1 MSSTTKPIRNF
12 CIIAHIDH
20 GKSTLADRLLEHTG
34 TISKKKMQD
43 QVLDN
48 MELER
53 ERGITIKSHSIRID
67 YNGHILNLIDTPG
80 HVDFTYEVSRTL
92 SASEGALL
100 IVDAAQGIEAQ
111 TVTNYLL
118 AIDNDLEII
127 PVINKV
133 DLPNA
138 DIENVTSQIIELVG
152 CSKDDILLASA
163 KTGEGIEDILTTIID
178 KIPPPDEPKN
188 EEFKGLI
195 FDSIYDRYRGV
206 VAYVRVYE
214 GSLKKGSRIKFFAH
228 NTHYDVDEVGHF
240 VIERKKAD
248 SIKAGEVGY
257 IIANVRD
264 IEHVLA
270 GDTVTNFNKPC
281 KNPLPGFQKI
291 KPMVFSGLFPSDAG
305 DYDDLRTALEKLK
318 LNDASLSFEPEVS
331 DALGFGYRCGFL
343 GLLHMEI
350 IQERLEREFDLSIV
364 TTSPNVKYLANLK
377 DGSQVEVQRPALL
390 PEPKFLESLMEPIVT
405 AEILTP
411 VDYIGNV
418 MKICE
423 EKRGKYKSTQYLSK
437 SKVQLIYELPLGEI
451 LFDFYDKMKSGSKG
465 YASFDY
471 TFKEYQTSKLDK
483 LDILINKEP
492 VDALS
497 MICAKK
503 DSYHR
508 GLALCQKLKEL
519 IPRHQIQIP
528 IQASIGSRVIARTNI
543 APFRKNVT
551 EKLYGGDVT
560 RKNKLLQKQK
570 KGKKRMRMIGRVEVP
585 QEALLAVLKICL
597 LYTSPSPR
605 DYGTSRMPSS
615 A

>member
-1 MSSTTKPIRNF
+1 MNSTKPIRNF

-34 TISKKKMQD
+34 TISKKKMQN

-53 ERGITIKSHSIRID
+53 ERGITIKSHSIRISYKD
-67 YNGHILNLIDTPG
+67 FILNLIDTPG

-118 AIDNDLEII
+118 ALENDLEII

-138 DIENVTSQIIELVG
+138 DIENVTAQIIEMVG
-152 CSKDDILLASA
+152 CNKEDILLASA
-163 KTGEGIEDILTTIID
+163 KTGEGIEDILNAITS
-178 KIPPPDEPKN
+178 KISPPDEPKN

-228 NTHYDVDEVGHF
+228 DTHYDVDEVGHF
-240 VIERKKAD
+240 IIDRKKSD

-281 KNPLPGFQKI
+281 KEALPGFQKI
-291 KPMVFSGLFPSDAG
+291 KPMVFSGLFPADAG
-305 DYDDLRTALEKLK
+305 EYDDLRTALEKLK

-350 IQERLEREFDLSIV
+350 IQERLEREFNLSIV

-377 DGSQVEVQRPALL
+377 DGTQEEVQRPALL

-437 SKVQLIYELPLGEI
+437 SKVQLIYDLPLGEI
-451 LFDFYDKMKSGSKG
+451 LFDFYDRIKSGSKG

-471 TFKEYQTSKLDK
+471 TFKEYKESKLDK

-497 MICAKK
+497 MICSKK

-528 IQASIGSRVIARTNI
+528 IQASIGTRVIARTNI

-570 KGKKRMRMIGRVEVP
+570 KGKKRMRTIGRVEVP
-585 QEALLAVLKICL
+585 QEALLAVLKI
-597 LYTSPSPR
+597 
-605 DYGTSRMPSS
+605 
-615 A
+615 

>member
-12 CIIAHIDH
+12 FIIAHIDH

-34 TISKKKMQD
+34 TISKKKMQN

-163 KTGEGIEDILTTIID
+163 KTGEGIEDILTTIIN

-585 QEALLAVLKICL
+585 QEALLAVLKI
-597 LYTSPSPR
+597 
-605 DYGTSRMPSS
+605 
-615 A
+615 

>member
-1 MSSTTKPIRNF
+1 MNSTKSLRNF

-34 TISKKKMQD
+34 TISKKKMQN

-67 YNGHILNLIDTPG
+67 YKDFILNLIDTPG

-118 AIDNDLEII
+118 ALENDLEII

-138 DIENVTSQIIELVG
+138 DIENVSAQIIEMVG
-152 CSKDDILLASA
+152 CKQEDILLASA
-163 KTGEGIEDILTTIID
+163 KTGEGIEDILNAITS
-178 KIPPPDEPKN
+178 KIPAPEEPKN

-228 NTHYDVDEVGHF
+228 DTHYDVDEVGHF
-240 VIERKKAD
+240 IIDRKKSD

-281 KNPLPGFQKI
+281 KEALPGFQKI
-291 KPMVFSGLFPSDAG
+291 KPMVFSGLFPADAG
-305 DYDDLRTALEKLK
+305 EYDDLRTALEKLK

-350 IQERLEREFDLSIV
+350 IQERLEREFNLSIV

-377 DGSQVEVQRPALL
+377 DGSQEEVQRPALL
-390 PEPKFLESLMEPIVT
+390 PDPKFLDSLMEPIVT

-423 EKRGKYKSTQYLSK
+423 EKRGKYKSTQYLSE
-437 SKVQLIYELPLGEI
+437 SKVQLIYDLPLGEI
-451 LFDFYDKMKSGSKG
+451 LFDFYDRIKSGSKG

-471 TFKEYQTSKLDK
+471 TFKEYKESKLDK

-497 MICAKK
+497 MICSKK

-570 KGKKRMRMIGRVEVP
+570 KGKKRMRTIGRVEVP
-585 QEALLAVLKICL
+585 QEALLAVLKI
-597 LYTSPSPR
+597 
-605 DYGTSRMPSS
+605 
-615 A
+615 

>member
-163 KTGEGIEDILTTIID
+163 KTGEGIEDILTTIIN

-585 QEALLAVLKICL
+585 QEALLAVLKI
-597 LYTSPSPR
+597 
-605 DYGTSRMPSS
+605 
-615 A
+615 

>member
-1 MSSTTKPIRNF
+1 MSSTKLIRNF

-20 GKSTLADRLLEHTG
+20 GKSTLADRLLEYTG

-67 YNGHILNLIDTPG
+67 HNSHILNLIDTPG

-118 AIDNDLEII
+118 AIDNNLEII

-138 DIENVTSQIIELVG
+138 DIENVSNQIIELVG
-152 CSKDDILLASA
+152 CSKNDILLASA
-163 KTGEGIEDILTTIID
+163 KTGEGIEDILDSVIN
-178 KIPPPDEPKN
+178 KIPSPSEPKN

-228 NTHYDVDEVGHF
+228 DIHYDVDEVGHF
-240 VIERKKAD
+240 IIDRKKAD
-248 SIKAGEVGY
+248 TLKAGEVGY

-281 KNPLPGFQKI
+281 KEPMPGFQKI

-305 DYDDLRTALEKLK
+305 EYDDLRTALEKLK
-318 LNDASLSFEPEVS
+318 LNDASLSFDPEVS

-350 IQERLEREFDLSIV
+350 IQERLEREFNLSIV

-390 PEPKFLESLMEPIVT
+390 PEPKYLESLMEPIVT

-411 VDYIGNV
+411 VNYIGNV

-423 EKRGKYKSTQYLSK
+423 EKRGKYKSTQYLSET
-437 SKVQLIYELPLGEI
+437 KVQLIYDLPLGEI
-451 LFDFYDKMKSGSKG
+451 LFDFYDRIKSGSKG

-471 TFKEYQTSKLDK
+471 TFKEYKTSKLDK

-585 QEALLAVLKICL
+585 QEALLAVLKI
-597 LYTSPSPR
+597 
-605 DYGTSRMPSS
+605 
-615 A
+615 

>member
-1 MSSTTKPIRNF
+1 MSSTIKPIRNF

-20 GKSTLADRLLEHTG
+20 GKSTLADRLLEYTG
-34 TISKKKMQD
+34 TISKKKMQN

-138 DIENVTSQIIELVG
+138 DIENVTAQIIELVG
-152 CSKDDILLASA
+152 CSKNDILLASA
-163 KTGEGIEDILTTIID
+163 KTGEGIEDILDSVIN
-178 KIPPPDEPKN
+178 KIPSPSEPEN

-228 NTHYDVDEVGHF
+228 DTHYDVDEVGHF
-240 VIERKKAD
+240 IIDRKKAD
-248 SIKAGEVGY
+248 SIRAGEVGY

-281 KNPLPGFQKI
+281 KEPMPGFQKI

-318 LNDASLSFEPEVS
+318 LNDASLSFDPEVS

-350 IQERLEREFDLSIV
+350 IQERLEREFNLSIV

-390 PEPKFLESLMEPIVT
+390 PEPKYLESLMEPIVT

-423 EKRGKYKSTQYLSK
+423 EKRGKYKSTQYLSE
-437 SKVQLIYELPLGEI
+437 SKVQLIYDLPLGEI
-451 LFDFYDKMKSGSKG
+451 LFDFYDRIKSGSKG

-471 TFKEYQTSKLDK
+471 TFKEYKSSKLDK

-497 MICAKK
+497 MICSKK

-585 QEALLAVLKICL
+585 QEALLAVLKI
-597 LYTSPSPR
+597 
-605 DYGTSRMPSS
+605 
-615 A
+615 

>member
-1 MSSTTKPIRNF
+1 MIKNHSIRNF

-34 TISKKKMQD
+34 TISKKKMQN

-67 YNGHILNLIDTPG
+67 YKDHILNLIDTPG

-100 IVDAAQGIEAQ
+100 VVDAAQGIEAQ

-118 AIDNDLEII
+118 AVENDLEII

-138 DIENVTSQIIELVG
+138 DIENVTAQIIEMVG
-152 CSKDDILLASA
+152 CNEEDILKTSA
-163 KTGEGIEDILTTIID
+163 KTGEGIEEIIDVIID
-178 KIPPPDEPKN
+178 KIPPPALPKN
-188 EEFKGLI
+188 DEFKGLI
-195 FDSIYDRYRGV
+195 FDSIYDKYRGV

-214 GSLKKGSRIKFFAH
+214 GSIKKGSRIKFFAH
-228 NTHYDVDEVGHF
+228 DTHYDVDEVGHF
-240 VIERKKAD
+240 IIDRKKSD
-248 SIKAGEVGY
+248 SIQAGEVGY
-257 IIANVRD
+257 IIANIRD

-281 KNPLPGFQKI
+281 KNALPGFQKI

-364 TTSPNVKYLANLK
+364 TTSPNVKYLANLR
-377 DGSQVEVQRPALL
+377 DGSKVEVQRPALL
-390 PEPKFLESLMEPIVT
+390 PEPKYLESLMEPIVT

-423 EKRGKYKSTQYLSK
+423 EKRGKYKSTSYLSK
-437 SKVQLIYELPLGEI
+437 TKVQLIYELPLGEI
-451 LFDFYDKMKSGSKG
+451 LFDFYDRIKSGSKG

-471 TFKEYQTSKLDK
+471 TFKEYRESKLDK

-528 IQASIGSRVIARTNI
+528 IQASIGSRVTARTNI

-585 QEALLAVLKICL
+585 QEALLAVLKI
-597 LYTSPSPR
+597 
-605 DYGTSRMPSS
+605 
-615 A
+615 

>member
-1 MSSTTKPIRNF
+1 MPDIKKIRNF
-12 CIIAHIDH
+12 SIIAHIDH

-67 YNGHILNLIDTPG
+67 YKGNILNLIDTPG

-118 AIDNDLEII
+118 ALDNDLKII

-138 DIENVTSQIIELVG
+138 DIENVSAQIIELVG
-152 CSKDDILLASA
+152 CSKEDILLASA
-163 KTGEGIEDILTTIID
+163 KTGEGIEDILDSIIN
-178 KIPPPDEPKN
+178 KIPAPDEPKN

-206 VAYVRVYE
+206 IAYVRVYE

-228 NTHYDVDEVGHF
+228 DTHYDVDEVGHF
-240 VIERKKAD
+240 IIDRKKSD

-257 IIANVRD
+257 IIANIRD

-281 KNPLPGFQKI
+281 KEPMPGFQKI

-411 VDYIGNV
+411 VDYIGNI

-437 SKVQLIYELPLGEI
+437 SKVQLIYDLPLGEI
-451 LFDFYDKMKSGSKG
+451 LFDFYDRIKSGSKG

-471 TFKEYQTSKLDK
+471 TFKEYKTSKLDK

-585 QEALLAVLKICL
+585 QEALLAVLKI
-597 LYTSPSPR
+597 
-605 DYGTSRMPSS
+605 
-615 A
+615 

>member
-34 TISKKKMQD
+34 TISKKKMQN

-163 KTGEGIEDILTTIID
+163 KTGEGIEDILTTIIN

-214 GSLKKGSRIKFFAH
+214 GLLKKGSRIKFFAH

-350 IQERLEREFDLSIV
+350 IQERLEREFNLSIV

-585 QEALLAVLKICL
+585 QEALLAVLKI
-597 LYTSPSPR
+597 
-605 DYGTSRMPSS
+605 
-615 A
+615 

>member
-1 MSSTTKPIRNF
+1 MTSTTKPIRNF

-178 KIPPPDEPKN
+178 KIPSPDEPKN

-585 QEALLAVLKICL
+585 QEALLAVLKI
-597 LYTSPSPR
+597 
-605 DYGTSRMPSS
+605 
-615 A
+615 

>member
-570 KGKKRMRMIGRVEVP
+570 KGKKEC
-585 QEALLAVLKICL
+585 E
-597 LYTSPSPR
+597 
-605 DYGTSRMPSS
+605 
-615 A
+615 

>member
-1 MSSTTKPIRNF
+1 MSSTTKPVRNF

-178 KIPPPDEPKN
+178 KIPSPEEPKN

-281 KNPLPGFQKI
+281 KSPLPGFQKI

-390 PEPKFLESLMEPIVT
+390 PEPKYLESLMEPIVT

-437 SKVQLIYELPLGEI
+437 SKVQLIYDLPLGEI

-560 RKNKLLQKQK
+560 RKNKLLKKQK

-585 QEALLAVLKICL
+585 QEALLAVLKI
-597 LYTSPSPR
+597 
-605 DYGTSRMPSS
+605 
-615 A
+615 

>member
-67 YNGHILNLIDTPG
+67 YNEHILNLIDTPG

-585 QEALLAVLKICL
+585 QEALLAVLKI
-597 LYTSPSPR
+597 
-605 DYGTSRMPSS
+605 
-615 A
+615 

>member
-1 MSSTTKPIRNF
+1 MSSTIKPIRNF

-48 MELER
+48 MDLER

-138 DIENVTSQIIELVG
+138 DIENVTAQIIELVG
-152 CSKDDILLASA
+152 CSKEDILQASA
-163 KTGEGIEDILTTIID
+163 KTGEGIEDILSAVID
-178 KIPPPDEPKN
+178 KIPPPVEPKN
-188 EEFKGLI
+188 DEFKGLI

-228 NTHYDVDEVGHF
+228 DTHYDVDEVGHF
-240 VIERKKAD
+240 IIERKKAD

-281 KNPLPGFQKI
+281 KSALPGFQKI

-377 DGSQVEVQRPALL
+377 DGSRVEVQRPALL

-423 EKRGKYKSTQYLSK
+423 EKRGKYKSTQYLSET
-437 SKVQLIYELPLGEI
+437 KVQLIYDLPLGEI
-451 LFDFYDKMKSGSKG
+451 LFDFYDRIKSGSKG

-528 IQASIGSRVIARTNI
+528 IQASIGTRVIARTNI

-585 QEALLAVLKICL
+585 QEALLAVLKI
-597 LYTSPSPR
+597 
-605 DYGTSRMPSS
+605 
-615 A
+615 

>member
-1 MSSTTKPIRNF
+1 MNSTKPIRNF

-34 TISKKKMQD
+34 TISKKKMQN

-53 ERGITIKSHSIRID
+53 ERGITIKSHSIRISYKD
-67 YNGHILNLIDTPG
+67 FILNLIDTPG

-118 AIDNDLEII
+118 ALENDLEII

-138 DIENVTSQIIELVG
+138 DIENVTAQIIEMVG
-152 CSKDDILLASA
+152 CNKEDILLASA
-163 KTGEGIEDILTTIID
+163 KTGEGIEDILNAITS

-228 NTHYDVDEVGHF
+228 DTHYDVDEVGHF
-240 VIERKKAD
+240 IIDRKKSD

-281 KNPLPGFQKI
+281 KEALPGFQKI
-291 KPMVFSGLFPSDAG
+291 KPMVFSGLFPADAG
-305 DYDDLRTALEKLK
+305 EYDDLRTALEKLK

-350 IQERLEREFDLSIV
+350 IQERLEREFNLSIV

-377 DGSQVEVQRPALL
+377 DGTQEEVQRPALL

-437 SKVQLIYELPLGEI
+437 SKVQLIYDLPLGEI
-451 LFDFYDKMKSGSKG
+451 LFDFYDRIKSGSKG

-471 TFKEYQTSKLDK
+471 TFKEYKESKLDK

-497 MICAKK
+497 MICSKK

-528 IQASIGSRVIARTNI
+528 IQASIGTRVIARTNI

-570 KGKKRMRMIGRVEVP
+570 KGKKRMRTIGRVEVP
-585 QEALLAVLKICL
+585 QEALLAVLKI
-597 LYTSPSPR
+597 
-605 DYGTSRMPSS
+605 
-615 A
+615 

>member
-1 MSSTTKPIRNF
+1 MSSTKPIRNF

-67 YNGHILNLIDTPG
+67 YKGNILNLIDTPG

-118 AIDNDLEII
+118 ALDNDLKII

-138 DIENVTSQIIELVG
+138 DIENVSAQIIELVG
-152 CSKDDILLASA
+152 CSKEDILLASA
-163 KTGEGIEDILTTIID
+163 KTGEGIEDILDSIIN
-178 KIPPPDEPKN
+178 KIPAPDEPKN

-206 VAYVRVYE
+206 IAYLRVYE

-228 NTHYDVDEVGHF
+228 DTHYDVDEVGHF
-240 VIERKKAD
+240 IIDRKKSD

-281 KNPLPGFQKI
+281 KEPMPGFQKI

-437 SKVQLIYELPLGEI
+437 SKVQLIYDLPLGEI
-451 LFDFYDKMKSGSKG
+451 LFDFYDRIKSGSKG

-471 TFKEYQTSKLDK
+471 TFKEYKTSKLDK

-585 QEALLAVLKICL
+585 QEALLAVLKI
-597 LYTSPSPR
+597 
-605 DYGTSRMPSS
+605 
-615 A
+615 

>member
-34 TISKKKMQD
+34 TISKKKMQN

-133 DLPNA
+133 DLTNA

-163 KTGEGIEDILTTIID
+163 KTGEGIEDILTTIIN

-585 QEALLAVLKICL
+585 QEALLAVLKI
-597 LYTSPSPR
+597 
-605 DYGTSRMPSS
+605 
-615 A
+615 

>member
-67 YNGHILNLIDTPG
+67 YNGNILNLIDTPG

-138 DIENVTSQIIELVG
+138 DIENVTAQIIELVG
-152 CSKDDILLASA
+152 CSKKDILLASA
-163 KTGEGIEDILTTIID
+163 KTGEGIEDILTTIVD
-178 KIPPPDEPKN
+178 KIPPPDESKN

-195 FDSIYDRYRGV
+195 FDSIYDKYRGV

-228 NTHYDVDEVGHF
+228 DTHYDVDEVGHF
-240 VIERKKAD
+240 IIERKKAD

-281 KNPLPGFQKI
+281 KDPLPGFQKI

-390 PEPKFLESLMEPIVT
+390 PKPKFLESLMEPIVS

-411 VDYIGNV
+411 VEYIGNV

-437 SKVQLIYELPLGEI
+437 SKVQLIYDLPLGEI

-503 DSYHR
+503 DSYNR

-585 QEALLAVLKICL
+585 QEALLAVLKI
-597 LYTSPSPR
+597 
-605 DYGTSRMPSS
+605 
-615 A
+615 

>member
-1 MSSTTKPIRNF
+1 
-12 CIIAHIDH
+12 
-20 GKSTLADRLLEHTG
+20 
-34 TISKKKMQD
+34 MQD

-163 KTGEGIEDILTTIID
+163 KTGEGIEDILTTIIN

-585 QEALLAVLKICL
+585 QEALLAVLKI
-597 LYTSPSPR
+597 
-605 DYGTSRMPSS
+605 
-615 A
+615 

>member
-570 KGKKRMRMIGRVEVP
+570 KGKKRMRTIGRVEVP
-585 QEALLAVLKICL
+585 QEALLAVLKI
-597 LYTSPSPR
+597 
-605 DYGTSRMPSS
+605 
-615 A
+615 

>member
-43 QVLDN
+43 RVLDN

-281 KNPLPGFQKI
+281 KSPLPGFQKI

-585 QEALLAVLKICL
+585 QEALLAVLKI
-597 LYTSPSPR
+597 
-605 DYGTSRMPSS
+605 
-615 A
+615 

>member
-34 TISKKKMQD
+34 TISKKKMQN

-152 CSKDDILLASA
+152 CSNDDILLASA
-163 KTGEGIEDILTTIID
+163 KTGEGIEDILTTIIN

-585 QEALLAVLKICL
+585 QEALLAVLKI
-597 LYTSPSPR
+597 
-605 DYGTSRMPSS
+605 
-615 A
+615 

>member
-1 MSSTTKPIRNF
+1 MNSTKSLRNF

-34 TISKKKMQD
+34 TISKKKMQN

-67 YNGHILNLIDTPG
+67 YKDFILNLIDTPG

-118 AIDNDLEII
+118 ALENDLEII

-138 DIENVTSQIIELVG
+138 DIENVSAQIIEMVG
-152 CSKDDILLASA
+152 CKKEDILLASA
-163 KTGEGIEDILTTIID
+163 KTGEGIEDILNAITS
-178 KIPPPDEPKN
+178 KIPAPEEPKN

-228 NTHYDVDEVGHF
+228 DTHYDVDEVGHF
-240 VIERKKAD
+240 IIDRKKSA

-281 KNPLPGFQKI
+281 KEALPGFQKI
-291 KPMVFSGLFPSDAG
+291 KPMVFSGLFPADAG
-305 DYDDLRTALEKLK
+305 EYDDLRTALEKLK

-350 IQERLEREFDLSIV
+350 IQERLEREFNLSIV

-377 DGSQVEVQRPALL
+377 DGSQEEVQRPALL
-390 PEPKFLESLMEPIVT
+390 PDPKFLDSLMEPIVT

-423 EKRGKYKSTQYLSK
+423 EKRGKYKSTQYLSE
-437 SKVQLIYELPLGEI
+437 SKVQLIYDLPLGEI
-451 LFDFYDKMKSGSKG
+451 LFDFYDRIKSGSKG

-471 TFKEYQTSKLDK
+471 TFKEYKESKLDK

-497 MICAKK
+497 MICSKK

-570 KGKKRMRMIGRVEVP
+570 KGKKRMRTIGRVEVP
-585 QEALLAVLKICL
+585 QEALLAVLKI
-597 LYTSPSPR
+597 
-605 DYGTSRMPSS
+605 
-615 A
+615 

>member
-1 MSSTTKPIRNF
+1 MTSTTKPIRNF

-178 KIPPPDEPKN
+178 KIPAPDEPKN

-585 QEALLAVLKICL
+585 QEALLAVLKI
-597 LYTSPSPR
+597 
-605 DYGTSRMPSS
+605 
-615 A
+615 

>member
-34 TISKKKMQD
+34 TISKKKMQN

-67 YNGHILNLIDTPG
+67 YNRYVLNLIDTPG
-80 HVDFTYEVSRTL
+80 HVDFSYEVSRSL
-92 SASEGALL
+92 AACEGALL
-100 IVDAAQGIEAQ
+100 LVDAALGVEAQ
-111 TVTNYLL
+111 TVSNSYL
-118 AIDNDLEII
+118 AIENDLTII

-152 CSKDDILLASA
+152 CLKDDILLASA
-163 KTGEGIEDILTTIID
+163 KTGEGIEDILTTIIN

-585 QEALLAVLKICL
+585 QEALLAVLKI
-597 LYTSPSPR
+597 
-605 DYGTSRMPSS
+605 
-615 A
+615 

>member
-1 MSSTTKPIRNF
+1 MNSTKSLRNF

-34 TISKKKMQD
+34 TISKKKMQN

-67 YNGHILNLIDTPG
+67 YKDFILNLIDTPG

-118 AIDNDLEII
+118 ALENDLEII

-138 DIENVTSQIIELVG
+138 DIENVSAQIIEMVG
-152 CSKDDILLASA
+152 CKKEDILLASA
-163 KTGEGIEDILTTIID
+163 KTGEGIEDILNAITS
-178 KIPPPDEPKN
+178 KIPAPEEPKN

-228 NTHYDVDEVGHF
+228 DTHYDVDEVGHF
-240 VIERKKAD
+240 IIDRKKSD

-281 KNPLPGFQKI
+281 KEALPGFQKI
-291 KPMVFSGLFPSDAG
+291 KPMVFSGLFPADAG
-305 DYDDLRTALEKLK
+305 EYDDLRTALEKLK

-350 IQERLEREFDLSIV
+350 IQERLEREFNLSIV

-377 DGSQVEVQRPALL
+377 DGSQEEVQRPALL
-390 PEPKFLESLMEPIVT
+390 PDPKFLDSLMEPIVT

-423 EKRGKYKSTQYLSK
+423 EKRGKYKSTQYLSE
-437 SKVQLIYELPLGEI
+437 SKVQLIYDLPLGEI
-451 LFDFYDKMKSGSKG
+451 LFDFYDRIKSGSKG

-471 TFKEYQTSKLDK
+471 TFKEYKESKLDK

-497 MICAKK
+497 MICSKK

-528 IQASIGSRVIARTNI
+528 IQASIGTRVIARTNI

-570 KGKKRMRMIGRVEVP
+570 KGKKRMRTIGRVEVP
-585 QEALLAVLKICL
+585 QEALLAVLKI
-597 LYTSPSPR
+597 
-605 DYGTSRMPSS
+605 
-615 A
+615 

>member
-270 GDTVTNFNKPC
+270 GDTVTNFNRPC
-281 KNPLPGFQKI
+281 KSPLPGFQKI

-390 PEPKFLESLMEPIVT
+390 PEPKLLESLMEPIVT

-585 QEALLAVLKICL
+585 QEALLAVLKI
-597 LYTSPSPR
+597 
-605 DYGTSRMPSS
+605 
-615 A
+615 

>member
-67 YNGHILNLIDTPG
+67 YNGHILNLFDTPG

-178 KIPPPDEPKN
+178 KIPSPDEPKN

-585 QEALLAVLKICL
+585 QEALLAVLKI
-597 LYTSPSPR
+597 
-605 DYGTSRMPSS
+605 
-615 A
+615 

>member
-163 KTGEGIEDILTTIID
+163 KTGEGIEDILTTIIN

-257 IIANVRD
+257 IIANIRD

-585 QEALLAVLKICL
+585 QEALLAVLKI
-597 LYTSPSPR
+597 
-605 DYGTSRMPSS
+605 
-615 A
+615 

>member
-281 KNPLPGFQKI
+281 KKPLPGFQKI

-585 QEALLAVLKICL
+585 QEALLAVLKI
-597 LYTSPSPR
+597 
-605 DYGTSRMPSS
+605 
-615 A
+615 

>member
-138 DIENVTSQIIELVG
+138 DIENVISQIIELVG

-178 KIPPPDEPKN
+178 KIPSPDEPKN

-585 QEALLAVLKICL
+585 QEALLAVLKI
-597 LYTSPSPR
+597 
-605 DYGTSRMPSS
+605 
-615 A
+615 

>member
-1 MSSTTKPIRNF
+1 MSSTKPIRNF

-67 YNGHILNLIDTPG
+67 YKGNILNLVDTPG

-118 AIDNDLEII
+118 ALDNDLKII

-138 DIENVTSQIIELVG
+138 DIENVSAQIIELVG
-152 CSKDDILLASA
+152 CSKEDILLASA
-163 KTGEGIEDILTTIID
+163 KTGEGIEDILDSIIN
-178 KIPPPDEPKN
+178 KIPAPDEPKN

-206 VAYVRVYE
+206 IAYVRVYE

-228 NTHYDVDEVGHF
+228 DTHYDVDEVGHF
-240 VIERKKAD
+240 IIDRKKSD

-257 IIANVRD
+257 IIANIRD

-281 KNPLPGFQKI
+281 KEPMPGFQKI

-437 SKVQLIYELPLGEI
+437 SKVQLIYDLPLGEI
-451 LFDFYDKMKSGSKG
+451 LFDFYDRIKSGSKG

-471 TFKEYQTSKLDK
+471 TFKEYKTSKLDK

-585 QEALLAVLKICL
+585 QEALLAVLKI
-597 LYTSPSPR
+597 
-605 DYGTSRMPSS
+605 
-615 A
+615 

>member
-1 MSSTTKPIRNF
+1 MNSTTKPVRNF

-48 MELER
+48 MDLER

-178 KIPPPDEPKN
+178 KIPSPEEPKN

-281 KNPLPGFQKI
+281 KSPLPGFQKI

-390 PEPKFLESLMEPIVT
+390 PEPKYLESLMEPIVT

-437 SKVQLIYELPLGEI
+437 SKVQLIYDLPLGEI

-560 RKNKLLQKQK
+560 RKNKLLKKQK

-585 QEALLAVLKICL
+585 QEALLAVLKI
-597 LYTSPSPR
+597 
-605 DYGTSRMPSS
+605 
-615 A
+615 